1 MCIEIFYV
9 RKLVTKLKLIQNDNY
24 KIALE
29 VTGCNGMEWPF
40 YASKIVECNNLELLH
55 AILTCGMPSQFLS
68 PWHHEKRTQEFIS
81 KISMVETNLKTS
93 DGYLLKSPET
103 EYLDAS
109 EKSVNAYYL
118 GLIFTKIFSMK
129 EFDVDYFLHSS
140 LFEQVYGK
148 EAFVCN
154 GRKSPSFIGYNK
166 TSDEWSVWES
176 TGKRDHAP
184 KALDDAYN
192 QVLAIR
198 TVNEQAPNYAMACM
212 TYFDTKHG
220 ELQGILR
227 NAPSG
232 KKATITFD
240 KEQFL
245 TLYYRHICEI
255 FDESLRRK
263 PFDSVI
269 DYIDGY
275 LEIEL
280 ELFGLNIDGSDK
292 DEYLR
297 KRRIK
302 LGIPKDILGYFQYNR
317 GRFNED
323 DTITSIIDSLHPNT
337 AEFQDQNFFMGRDG
351 IYFRMI

>member
-1 MCIEIFYV
+1 M
-9 RKLVTKLKLIQNDNY
+9 RKLVTLMKLIKNNNY
-24 KIALE
+24 KVALE
-29 VTGCNGMEWPF
+29 ITGCNGMEWPF
-40 YASKIVECNNLELLH
+40 FASKIVECNNLELLH

-68 PWHHEKRTQEFIS
+68 GWHHEKRSQEFIS
-81 KISMVETNLKTS
+81 KISMFETNLTAS
-93 DGYLLKSPET
+93 DGYLVKSPET

-118 GLIFTKIFSMK
+118 GLIFAKLFSMK
-129 EFDVDYFLHSS
+129 EFGVDYFVHTS
-140 LFEQVYGK
+140 LFEQVYGA
-148 EAFVCN
+148 EAISCN
-154 GRKSPSFIGYNK
+154 GRKRPAFVGYHK
-166 TSDEWSVWES
+166 ADDTWSIWES

-184 KALDDAYN
+184 KALDDAFN

-198 TVNEQAPNYAMACM
+198 NVNGKAPSHAMACM

-227 NAPSG
+227 NASEG
-232 KKATITFD
+232 KKANISFD
-240 KEQFL
+240 KEQFFN
-245 TLYYRHICEI
+245 LYYRHICEI

-280 ELFGLNIDGSDK
+280 ELFGLNIDGTDK

-297 KRRIK
+297 RRRIK
-302 LGIPKDILGYFQYNR
+302 LGVPKDILGYFQYNK
-317 GRFNED
+317 GHFAENN
-323 DTITSIIDSLHPNT
+323 TITSIVESLQVNT
-337 AEFQDQNFFMGRDG
+337 DVQDEGFFMGKDG
-351 IYFRMI
+351 IYFRII